1 MSPNSCIKY
10 LISWFQ
16 TFKKQSL
23 CFYSLFSLGKLTLG
37 QRKACTQDS
46 CKGQGHSQAHNSL
59 GHLWRR
65 CWIRVCRETNSVK
78 CIPSFT
84 LNCTFGGKLLSSKLH
99 RRLPLF
105 YFFLKHNWS
114 PLWLCRHHRDKMY
127 YKVICKKIKCIII
140 SIIITS
146 TNHSIN
152 KCSLNGSLI
161 YIQC

>member
-1 MSPNSCIKY
+1 MKQNQNRQHCHKVLFCNQMESNWRQRKDAFVSDEKGLKSYHSSQECYEDIGWHIKCIMSPNSCIKD

-37 QRKACTQDS
+37 QGKTCTQDS
-46 CKGQGHSQAHNSL
+46 CKGQGHSQAHNSS

-105 YFFLKHNWS
+105 
-114 PLWLCRHHRDKMY
+114 
-127 YKVICKKIKCIII
+127 
-140 SIIITS
+140 
-146 TNHSIN
+146 
-152 KCSLNGSLI
+152 
-161 YIQC
+161 